1 MKYKIGDTIRLKAT
15 IKNLLGVEAVPAN
28 ISVKI
33 YTITGTLIY
42 TDLTPSLDPA
52 TTAQYYSDWTIDS
65 VEGATTLI
73 ALWEW
78 TGPHKKKILFDVVPI
93 M

>member
-15 IKNLLGVEAVPAN
+15 IKNLLGVEAAPAA
-28 ISVKI
+28 ISVRV
-33 YTITGTLIY
+33 YTILGTKLY
-42 TDLTPSLDPA
+42 EDLTPSLTGG
-52 TTAQYYSDWTIDS
+52 TTAQYYSDWTIDAD
-65 VEGATTLI
+65 VAATLI

-78 TGPHKKKILFDVVPI
+78 TGPHKKKMLFDVVPI